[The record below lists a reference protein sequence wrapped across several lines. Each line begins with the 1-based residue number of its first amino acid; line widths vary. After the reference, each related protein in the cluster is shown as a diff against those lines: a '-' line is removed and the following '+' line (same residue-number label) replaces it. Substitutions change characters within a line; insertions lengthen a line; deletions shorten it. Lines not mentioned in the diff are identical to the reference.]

1 MNKTKKFSAL
11 QVGIVWQR
19 LNGLLDET
27 AHVFVRTSF
36 SSVVRDNWDF
46 AVCLM
51 DSNGRL
57 FAQSSRSI
65 PSFIGS
71 MPRTLKIMLKRFP
84 KETLSPGDV
93 MISNDGYYGT
103 GHLNDITM
111 IRPVFRDGKLIAYL
125 GSVFHSVDIGGAPS
139 VTAKDSFEEGLTIPV
154 SKILI
159 KGIRNEDVIAF
170 MTDNL
175 RAPEETFGDIGAQF
189 SAYELGIKRLIKILD
204 DEKIDDLDALVE
216 EILGRSEIAMRKA
229 ISAIPDG
236 IYSDEIMLD
245 GFDEPL
251 KICCEVSISGSDLS
265 VDFSGT
271 SEQINRPVNSVLNYT
286 IAYSAYAIKCAFD
299 PYTPNNEGS
308 FRPITI
314 TASRGLS
321 AKPIKACT
329 SLG

>member
-71 MPRTLKIMLKRFP
+71 MPLTLKIMLKRFP

-111 IRPVFRDGKLIAYL
+111 IWGVYFIALIL
-125 GSVFHSVDIGGAPS
+125 VEHLLLLP
-139 VTAKDSFEEGLTIPV
+139 
-154 SKILI
+154 KILLK
-159 KGIRNEDVIAF
+159 KG
-170 MTDNL
+170 
-175 RAPEETFGDIGAQF
+175 
-189 SAYELGIKRLIKILD
+189 
-204 DEKIDDLDALVE
+204 
-216 EILGRSEIAMRKA
+216 
-229 ISAIPDG
+229 
-236 IYSDEIMLD
+236 
-245 GFDEPL
+245 
-251 KICCEVSISGSDLS
+251 
-265 VDFSGT
+265 
-271 SEQINRPVNSVLNYT
+271 
-286 IAYSAYAIKCAFD
+286 
-299 PYTPNNEGS
+299 
-308 FRPITI
+308 
-314 TASRGLS
+314 
-321 AKPIKACT
+321 
-329 SLG
+329 